1 MTDIKPGAPPAAI
14 TAHRRGGG
22 LWRLTLSGIRAWPP
36 AFLMAGK
43 MWAFLEPGIAGYLG
57 V

>member
-1 MTDIKPGAPPAAI
+1 VTDIKPGAPPVAI